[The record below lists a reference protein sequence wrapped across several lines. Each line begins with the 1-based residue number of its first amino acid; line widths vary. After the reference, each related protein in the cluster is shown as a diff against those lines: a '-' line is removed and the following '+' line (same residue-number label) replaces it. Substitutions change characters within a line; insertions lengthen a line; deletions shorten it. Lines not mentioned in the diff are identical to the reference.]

1 MRTWR
6 LVRSYP
12 LAVQVLLVNQFGVN
26 TGFYLLIPYLAGYL
40 GNDLGMSA
48 AVVGIVL
55 GVRTLSQQGL
65 FLIGGTAS
73 DRLGARQVIIAGCA
87 LRAVGFGLFAFGTSL
102 PMLVLASILSGL
114 AGALFNPAV
123 RGYISVSAG
132 ERKAEAFSLFN
143 LFANA
148 GALAGPLLGSALI
161 LVGFQASAIC
171 AAAIFALL
179 TIAQIAVLPPRKVE
193 TPSTSILTDWRTV
206 IADRRF
212 LMFTVALTGMFA
224 LEVQLYLV
232 LPMVATRL
240 TGSTAS
246 VAAIFL
252 ASTIATLAF
261 QVRVTT
267 WAKRRWSRGRAIAT
281 GLAVMGIGFVPTGL
295 ATALTTPAEPS
306 LGQTALRLAPILL
319 TAICLAFGLMLA
331 QPFAYELV
339 GHFGGERLSGT
350 YFGVFYLAS
359 GLTAAV
365 ANTAIGAATDLG
377 STSAPW
383 LPAAICVTI
392 GLTAAIAVRTLVRR
406 TLFGPKEAQPA
417 T

>member
-48 AVVGIVL
+48 ALIGIVL

-87 LRAVGFGLFAFGTSL
+87 LRAVGFGLFAFGTAL
-102 PMLVLASILSGL
+102 PILVLASILSGL

-143 LFANA
+143 IFANA
-148 GALAGPLLGSALI
+148 GALAGPLLGSLLI
-161 LVGFQASAIC
+161 TVGFQASAIC

-179 TIAQIAVLPPRKVE
+179 TIAQLAVLPPRKVE
-193 TPSTSILTDWRTV
+193 TPSTSILTDWRAVT
-206 IADRRF
+206 ADRRF
-212 LMFTVALTGMFA
+212 LMFTMALTGMFA

-261 QVRVTT
+261 QVRVTI
-267 WAKRRWSRGRAIAT
+267 WAKLRWSRGRAIAT
-281 GLAVMGIGFVPTGL
+281 GLAVMGMGFVPTGL
-295 ATALTTPAEPS
+295 ATALTTPADPS
-306 LGQTALRLAPILL
+306 LGQAALRLAPILV

-377 STSAPW
+377 STSTPW

-392 GLTAAIAVRTLVRR
+392 GLTGATVVTTLERRAV
-406 TLFGPKEAQPA
+406 FGPQEARP
-417 T
+417 TT